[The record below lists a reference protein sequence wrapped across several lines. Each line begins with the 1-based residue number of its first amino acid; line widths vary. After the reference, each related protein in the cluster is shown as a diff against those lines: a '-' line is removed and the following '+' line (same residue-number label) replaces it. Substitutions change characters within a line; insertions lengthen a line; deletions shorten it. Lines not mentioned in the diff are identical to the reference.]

1 MKLILF
7 VITSLSILASPV
19 AAQEQD
25 PIASRLD
32 EAIDAAAAHDRFYG
46 AVLLARDGE
55 VVLRR
60 AVGVVDE
67 EGTPATPGQPYNVG
81 SIGKLFTQARVLQ
94 LVKEGALAL
103 DDTVAMRL
111 PNSGLPGAEEITIR
125 QLLSHQSGYGNYFD
139 HPDYT
144 LEQRELNDFLALVR
158 SDEVKAPPGE
168 GFAYSNSAFWVL
180 AAILEEVDAE
190 ERDWQSILEE
200 EVFDRAEMDVREF
213 QPDSEYADRPQGFV
227 LQPDGSIDTAFDDPR
242 PGPDGGWYATVDD
255 LLAFDTALQEGIWFG
270 PELRAESMIPHSHFP
285 TLGADV
291 GLVWEIYDEGEITYV
306 TKGGTTVGGG
316 AELVRFSID
325 DEDCTFIML
334 SNLENAPVKIFR
346 EVLAYALGLEGAQL
360 PGPPPMV
367 AFYNAAVAQS
377 LPQPATLDQWAA
389 QREISVSAMPML
401 LAANALRKEERFNDA
416 RALLILTLSAYPDDP
431 IAQRLLAS
439 ISDEEV

>member
-242 PGPDGGWYATVDD
+242 PGPDGDGMPLWMISWRSTRRFKREFGSGRNYAQK
-255 LLAFDTALQEGIWFG
+255 A
-270 PELRAESMIPHSHFP
+270 
-285 TLGADV
+285 
-291 GLVWEIYDEGEITYV
+291 
-306 TKGGTTVGGG
+306 
-316 AELVRFSID
+316 
-325 DEDCTFIML
+325 
-334 SNLENAPVKIFR
+334 
-346 EVLAYALGLEGAQL
+346 
-360 PGPPPMV
+360 
-367 AFYNAAVAQS
+367 
-377 LPQPATLDQWAA
+377 
-389 QREISVSAMPML
+389 
-401 LAANALRKEERFNDA
+401 
-416 RALLILTLSAYPDDP
+416 
-431 IAQRLLAS
+431 
-439 ISDEEV
+439 